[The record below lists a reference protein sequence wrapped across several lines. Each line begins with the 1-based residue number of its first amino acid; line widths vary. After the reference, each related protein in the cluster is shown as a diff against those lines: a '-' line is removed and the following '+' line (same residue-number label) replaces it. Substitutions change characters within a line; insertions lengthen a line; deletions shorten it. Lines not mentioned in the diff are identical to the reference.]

1 MRLHSGLVLL
11 ALLASPLPA
20 FAADALPEHPLLT
33 DKFRVSLG
41 GFYAESTTQA
51 RLAASNGGVGADV
64 SLEDALGLD
73 VRQLIGEAQAYWRFG
88 ERWRLDMTYFN
99 LDRSAS
105 RQLSAD
111 VTWGDNTY
119 TAGTT
124 VNSNFKVSD
133 LRAAAGY
140 SLFRTQDKELGIGG
154 GLHVTGFK
162 VGLDASGVG
171 ARSESVTAPLPFLTL
186 YANIAFTDRWAF
198 SARSD
203 WLSLAY
209 DKYAGS
215 IRASAVDIVYQPW
228 RHFAL
233 GFGVHNLTL
242 RVDVDNPHS
251 QFGARMVLQGPALFA
266 SYSF

>member
-1 MRLHSGLVLL
+1 MRFHRRFLMLSLL
-11 ALLASPLPA
+11 AAPLLA
-20 FAADALPEHPLLT
+20 AADEVPQHPLLS
-33 DKFRVSLG
+33 DKVRVSLG

-51 RLAASNGGVGADV
+51 RLASSNGGVGADV

-73 VRQLIGEAQAYWRFG
+73 TRALIGEAQAYWRFG
-88 ERWRLDMTYFN
+88 QRWRVDASYFR

-105 RQLSAD
+105 RALSAD

-119 TAGTT
+119 TAGTVVGSDFT
-124 VNSNFKVSD
+124 VSD
-133 LRAAAGY
+133 LRAALGY
-140 SLFRTQDKELGIGG
+140 SFFRTQDKEIGVGG
-154 GLHVTGFK
+154 GLHMTGFK
-162 VGLDASGVG
+162 VALDAAGVG
-171 ARSESVTAPLPFLTL
+171 ARSESVTAPLPFVAL

-215 IRASAVDIVYQPW
+215 IRATAFDVIYQPW
-228 RHFAL
+228 QHFAL
-233 GFGVHNLTL
+233 GVGLHSLTL
-242 RVDVDNPHS
+242 RLDVDNPHS
-251 QFGARMVLQGPALFA
+251 QFGARMVLQGPAAFA

>member
-1 MRLHSGLVLL
+1 MRIPKRLVLL
-11 ALLASPLPA
+11 SLLAAPLLA
-20 FAADALPEHPLLT
+20 RAADEVPDNRLLT

-73 VRQLIGEAQAYWRFG
+73 SRALIGEAQAYWRFG
-88 ERWRLDMTYFN
+88 ERWRLDASYFR
-99 LDRSAS
+99 LARSAS
-105 RQLSAD
+105 RNLTAD

-119 TAGTT
+119 TAGT
-124 VNSNFKVSD
+124 VVSSNFTVSD
-133 LRAAAGY
+133 LRAAVGY
-140 SLFRTQDKELGIGG
+140 SFFRTKDKEIGVGG
-154 GLHVTGFK
+154 GLHMTGFK
-162 VGLDASGVG
+162 VGLDAAGVG
-171 ARSESVTAPLPFLTL
+171 ARSESVTAPLPFFAL
-186 YANIAFTDRWAF
+186 YANVAFTDRWAF

-215 IRASAVDIVYQPW
+215 IRATAFDIVYQPW
-228 RHFAL
+228 QHFAL
-233 GFGVHNLTL
+233 GFGMHSLTL

-251 QFGARMVLQGPALFA
+251 QFGARMALQGPAAFA